1 MLRIEQVHKMIDR
14 KAVLDGVS
22 FEIKSGTI
30 TGLIGRNGTG
40 KTTLLRTMAGIY
52 TPNQGR
58 VLWKDADVHRHA
70 ELKRDIVFVPD
81 APTALES
88 YTIKR
93 CAELYA
99 KIYPT
104 FDRDYFNES
113 IERFK
118 LPADRTVRNLSKGM
132 KMLFSTALGLATCAQ
147 MILLDEP
154 TNGVDAVAKKQLLTL
169 IMEAVTP
176 ERCILI
182 SSHMLQELDRI
193 ADSIVL
199 LRDGRTEQQWS
210 LDELRSK
217 VRKLQVVFATA
228 EQSAWLSHPGVH
240 ILQQTGR
247 MHTVLIESEELYEAL
262 QQEPTL
268 LVDELAISLEDWFVW
283 KSGGDGDVA

>member
-1 MLRIEQVHKMIDR
+1 MLRMEQIHKMIDR
-14 KAVLDGVS
+14 KAVLNGVS
-22 FEIKSGTI
+22 FEMQPGTI

-40 KTTLLRTMAGIY
+40 KTTLLRAMVGIY
-52 TPNQGR
+52 NPDQGE
-58 VLWKDADVHRHA
+58 VLLNGKDVHRHA

-81 APTALES
+81 APTALEG

-104 FDRDYFNES
+104 FDRDYFDDT
-113 IERFK
+113 IVRFQ
-118 LPADRTVRNLSKGM
+118 LPANRSVRNLSKGM
-132 KMLFSTALGLATCAQ
+132 KMLFSTALGLATRAQ
-147 MILLDEP
+147 VILLDEP

-182 SSHMLQELDRI
+182 SSHMLNELDRI

-199 LRDGRTEQQWS
+199 LRDGRTEEQWY
-210 LDELRSK
+210 LEELRGK
-217 VRKLQVVFATA
+217 VRKLQIVFASA
-228 EQSAWLSHPGVH
+228 EQPAWLSQPGVH

-262 QQEPTL
+262 QQEQTL